1 MNAKEVLHIMRS
13 SQPTATL
20 EDAEAFLALC
30 QERGLTPFTEASPI
44 ITDYVNKRG
53 ERVHTLSVKEHYAVA
68 ERWAQQCGGYTIRER
83 RITRT
88 EKGDIVA
95 HIGIVSNRD
104 YADVGKFCARTGA
117 NFKEELAGFIVSGD
131 AIVTAEEMRSRRPP
145 TSRTWEWVAE
155 KRAREAAVLQKFG
168 REPTQSRQMYAQA
181 ITAQARA
188 IDTHET
194 QALLYGA
201 PALSVAPEPPASVSL
216 APVPPEPQE
225 PLEPEPEPASEPES
239 IAPEPAPAPAHWI
252 EDEETRRKFWAWAS
266 SQGLSRSDVHAALGV
281 DSISLFKGDKK
292 AAIERIAEWIAAQTT
307 PATSVSTEPSL
318 DPEPEPASEPEQ
330 SAFEPEPAAATSEP
344 QAAPKPAVPATLAE
358 ARVEWSRVWNMAN
371 RLGLHPPLLDNGWN
385 IEEIVEHVAILQA
398 QIAEVT
404 AAFGASE

>member
-1 MNAKEVLHIMRS
+1 MEPKDVLHIMRATA
-13 SQPTATL
+13 PTATI

-44 ITDYVNKRG
+44 VTDYVNKKG
-53 ERVHTLSVKEHYAVA
+53 ERVHSLSVKEHYTVA

-104 YADVGKFCARTGA
+104 YADVGRFCARTGA
-117 NFKEELAGFIVSGD
+117 NFKEELAGFIVGGD
-131 AIVTAEEMRSRRPP
+131 AMVTADEMKTRRPP

-181 ITAQARA
+181 ITAQAREVDA
-188 IDTHET
+188 HET

-201 PALSVAPEPPASVSL
+201 PALSVAPEPPAPVSP
-216 APVPPEPQE
+216 APVPPEPPE
-225 PLEPEPEPASEPES
+225 PIEPEFVAPEPELV
-239 IAPEPAPAPAHWI
+239 APEPAPAPAPAHWA
-252 EDEETRRKFWAWAS
+252 EDEQTRRKFWAWAS

-292 AAIERIAEWIAAQTT
+292 AAIERITAWIAAQTT
-307 PATSVSTEPSL
+307 PAISVEPSL
-318 DPEPEPASEPEQ
+318 NPEPASEPEQ
-330 SAFEPEPAAATSEP
+330 SAFEPEPAAAASEP

-358 ARVEWSRVWNMAN
+358 ARVEWSKAWNIAK
-371 RLGLHPPLLDNGWN
+371 RLGLNPPLLDNKWS
-385 IEEIVEHVAILQA
+385 IEEIMMNIAIL
-398 QIAEVT
+398 EVEISEAT
-404 AAFGASE
+404 QGASE

>member
-1 MNAKEVLHIMRS
+1 MGPKEVLHIMRS

-104 YADVGKFCARTGA
+104 YADVGKFCSRTGA

-181 ITAQARA
+181 ITAQAREV
-188 IDTHET
+188 DTHET

-201 PALSVAPEPPASVSL
+201 PPALSVAPEPPAPVSL

-225 PLEPEPEPASEPES
+225 PLELEPESEPEPEPT
-239 IAPEPAPAPAHWI
+239 APEPVLAQGSHWT
-252 EDEETRRKFWAWAS
+252 EDEQTCKKFWAWTAS
-266 SQGLSRSDVHAALGV
+266 KGLSKSDVHTALGV

-292 AAIERIAEWIAAQTT
+292 AAIDRITAWIAAQTT
-307 PATSVSTEPSL
+307 KPSL
-318 DPEPEPASEPEQ
+318 ASEPEPV
-330 SAFEPEPAAATSEP
+330 ALEPEPAASEP
-344 QAAPKPAVPATLAE
+344 ELAASAAEPQDAPKSVPATLAE
-358 ARVEWSRVWNMAN
+358 ARAEFSRIWNAAKK
-371 RLGLHPPLLDNGWN
+371 LGLNPPLLDNKWS
-385 IEEIVEHVAILQA
+385 IEEIMMNVAILEA
-398 QIAEVT
+398 EIAEATPGVV
-404 AAFGASE
+404 E

>member
-1 MNAKEVLHIMRS
+1 MNAKEVLHIMRATA
-13 SQPTATL
+13 PTATI

-104 YADVGKFCARTGA
+104 YADVGKFCSRTGA

-201 PALSVAPEPPASVSL
+201 PALSVAPEPPAPVSL
-216 APVPPEPQE
+216 APVPPEPPE
-225 PLEPEPEPASEPES
+225 PIEPEFVAPEPELV
-239 IAPEPAPAPAHWI
+239 APEPAPAPAHWI
-252 EDEETRRKFWAWAS
+252 EDEETRRKFWAWAT
-266 SQGLSRSDVHAALGV
+266 SQGLSKSDVHAALGV
-281 DSISLFKGDKK
+281 DSISLFKGDRK
-292 AAIERIAEWIAAQTT
+292 AAIDRITAWIAAQTT
-307 PATSVSTEPSL
+307 PATSVS
-318 DPEPEPASEPEQ
+318 PEPGPVASEPEQ
-330 SAFEPEPAAATSEP
+330 SAFEPEPAAAASEP
-344 QAAPKPAVPATLAE
+344 QATSKPVPATLAE
-358 ARVEWSRVWNMAN
+358 ARAEWSRVWNMAN

-385 IEEIVEHVAILQA
+385 IEEIVERVAILQA
-398 QIAEVT
+398 QIAEAT
-404 AAFGASE
+404 ATQGASE

>member
-1 MNAKEVLHIMRS
+1 MNAREVLHIMRATA
-13 SQPTATL
+13 PTATI

-104 YADVGKFCARTGA
+104 YADVGKFCSRTGA

-181 ITAQARA
+181 ITAQAREV
-188 IDTHET
+188 DTHET

-201 PALSVAPEPPASVSL
+201 PPALSVAPEPPAPVSP
-216 APVPPEPQE
+216 APVPPEPPE
-225 PLEPEPEPASEPES
+225 PIEPEFVAPEPELV
-239 IAPEPAPAPAHWI
+239 APEPAPAPAHWI

-266 SQGLSRSDVHAALGV
+266 SQGLSKSDVHAALGV
-281 DSISLFKGDKK
+281 DSILRFGGDKK
-292 AAIERIAEWIAAQTT
+292 AAIEKITAWIAAQT
-307 PATSVSTEPSL
+307 AESSL
-318 DPEPEPASEPEQ
+318 DPEPGPEPVVS
-330 SAFEPEPAAATSEP
+330 EPEPAASEPEPAAPTAEP
-344 QAAPKPAVPATLAE
+344 QATPKPAVPATLAE
-358 ARVEWSRVWNMAN
+358 ARAEFSRVWNAAN
-371 RLGLHPPLLDNGWN
+371 KLELHPPLLDNKWS
-385 IEEIVEHVAILQA
+385 IEEIMMNVAILEVE
-398 QIAEVT
+398 IAEATPGVV
-404 AAFGASE
+404 E

>member
-1 MNAKEVLHIMRS
+1 MEPKDVLHIMRATA
-13 SQPTATL
+13 PTATI

-53 ERVHTLSVKEHYAVA
+53 EHVHTLSVKEHYAVA

-181 ITAQARA
+181 ITAQAREV
-188 IDTHET
+188 DTHET

-201 PALSVAPEPPASVSL
+201 PPALSVAPEPPAPVSL

-225 PLEPEPEPASEPES
+225 PLESEPEPASEPES
-239 IAPEPAPAPAHWI
+239 IAPEPAPAPAHWA
-252 EDEETRRKFWAWAS
+252 EDEQTRRKFWAWAT

-292 AAIERIAEWIAAQTT
+292 AAIDRITAWIAAQTT
-307 PATSVSTEPSL
+307 SATPVESSL
-318 DPEPEPASEPEQ
+318 DPEPASESELA
-330 SAFEPEPAAATSEP
+330 AFEPEPAASTAEP
-344 QAAPKPAVPATLAE
+344 QDAPKSVPATLAE
-358 ARVEWSRVWNMAN
+358 ARAEFSRVWNAAKK
-371 RLGLHPPLLDNGWN
+371 LGLNPPLLDNRWG
-385 IEEIVEHVAILQA
+385 IEEIVMNVEILEVE
-398 QIAEVT
+398 IAEAM
-404 AAFGASE
+404 AASGALNE

>member
-1 MNAKEVLHIMRS
+1 MEPKEVLHIMRS

-44 ITDYVNKRG
+44 VTDYVNKRG

-104 YADVGKFCARTGA
+104 YADVGKFCSRTGA

-168 REPTQSRQMYAQA
+168 REPSQSRQMYANA
-181 ITAQARA
+181 ITVNS
-188 IDTHET
+188 HEIAEALYGPST
-194 QALLYGA
+194 NVPQALPA
-201 PALSVAPEPPASVSL
+201 PAEPDIVKGDII
-216 APVPPEPQE
+216 E
-225 PLEPEPEPASEPES
+225 SEPES
-239 IAPEPAPAPAHWI
+239 QPEAMPAPVQQP
-252 EDEETRRKFWAWAS
+252 
-266 SQGLSRSDVHAALGV
+266 
-281 DSISLFKGDKK
+281 
-292 AAIERIAEWIAAQTT
+292 
-307 PATSVSTEPSL
+307 
-318 DPEPEPASEPEQ
+318 
-330 SAFEPEPAAATSEP
+330 EP
-344 QAAPKPAVPATLAE
+344 QAQAQPTTLAE
-358 ARVEWSRVWNMAN
+358 ARTAWSKAWNAAKRAGLNPPMLDKEWTF
-371 RLGLHPPLLDNGWN
+371 
-385 IEEIVEHVAILQA
+385 EEVVEHLAILKA
-398 QIAEVT
+398 SIEVT
-404 AAFGASE
+404 PQPEAKEG

>member
-1 MNAKEVLHIMRS
+1 MNAKEVLHIMRATA
-13 SQPTATL
+13 PTATI

-104 YADVGKFCARTGA
+104 YADVGKFCSRTGA

-201 PALSVAPEPPASVSL
+201 PALSVAPEPPAPVSV

-239 IAPEPAPAPAHWI
+239 IA
-252 EDEETRRKFWAWAS
+252 R
-266 SQGLSRSDVHAALGV
+266 AA
-281 DSISLFKGDKK
+281 
-292 AAIERIAEWIAAQTT
+292 
-307 PATSVSTEPSL
+307 
-318 DPEPEPASEPEQ
+318 
-330 SAFEPEPAAATSEP
+330 EP
-344 QAAPKPAVPATLAE
+344 QAAPKPVPATLAE
-358 ARVEWSRVWNMAN
+358 ARAEWSKAWNIAK
-371 RLGLHPPLLDNGWN
+371 RLGLNPPLLDNGWN
-385 IEEIVEHVAILQA
+385 IEEIVEHVAILQV
-398 QIAEVT
+398 QIAEAT
-404 AAFGASE
+404 ATQGASE